1 MKKLSS
7 FLIIGILFILLTISA
22 LIGFLAFKN
31 YKPSVAFYNIDSS
44 TQQIILSMLD
54 DDYKTVVLNS
64 DIPLSAQ
71 KSDFKNCSLIFTQA
85 DYDVIDFCNSSKKV
99 NTVPADFLGGMPS
112 TVVDFTNLIN
122 GNETSGKSISG
133 KTASGAGANSSQ
145 PQIKLV
151 PILFDFYQIDI
162 DFAAYKDFS
171 SKNSNRPLN
180 YWDDFAEFLEFY
192 AKIKKNPLA
201 FYGKDEKNLLAITG
215 MIAEALTADENAP
228 TLYENFCSAL
238 YQAYKTDIANENYQN
253 TNKNKNPTAQEN
265 SNFQNV
271 RQIIEEACSPNG
283 FLYPAITEL
292 SKMVKNQNLEKN
304 TFQLDQ
310 NEMYFYLENGLS
322 VSAFLKLSEH
332 RKIDHK
338 IINKF
343 SSIYFPS
350 KTDRVSRKFAAPC
363 ICVIPLKNKAKIT
376 NQIEQLCNN
385 RQTELSTRTGLSP
398 VQKNCSVA
406 DHQADDVRYWIAAS
420 DGPVLPVY
428 AAIPSKQAQTFCANL
443 ILEYILQ

>member
-1 MKKLSS
+1 MKKLSVI
-7 FLIIGILFILLTISA
+7 FIIGTLSILLTISA
-22 LIGFLAFKN
+22 LIGFLSYKN

-44 TQQIILSMLD
+44 TQEIILSMLD
-54 DDYKTVVLNS
+54 DDYKTVILNS

-71 KSDFKNCSLIFTQA
+71 KSDFKNCSLIFSQT
-85 DYDVIDFCNSSKKV
+85 DYDVIEFCNSSKKV
-99 NTVPADFLGGMPS
+99 KTVPEEFLNGMSS
-112 TVVDFTNLIN
+112 TVVDFTNFLN
-122 GNETSGKSISG
+122 GNKTSGKSISG
-133 KTASGAGANSSQ
+133 KPVSGTGANSSQ
-145 PQIKLV
+145 SKIKLV
-151 PILFDFYQIDI
+151 PLLFDFYQIDI
-162 DFAAYKDFS
+162 DFAAYKEFS

-180 YWDDFAEFLEFY
+180 YWDDFTEFLELY
-192 AKIKKNPLA
+192 AKTQKNPLT

-215 MIAEALTADENAP
+215 MLAEGLTANENAP

-238 YQAYKTDIANENYQN
+238 YQAYKTDIAKENYQN
-253 TNKNKNPTAQEN
+253 TNKNKNPTSQEN
-265 SNFQNV
+265 SNYHNV
-271 RQIIEEACSPNG
+271 RQVLEEACSPNG
-283 FLYPAITEL
+283 FLYPAIKEF
-292 SKMVKNQNLEKN
+292 SKMIKNQISEK
-304 TFQLDQ
+304 TAFQLDQ
-310 NEMYFYLENGLS
+310 TEMNFYLENGIS

-420 DGPVLPVY
+420 DGPVLPIY
-428 AAIPSKQAQTFCANL
+428 AAIPSKQIQAFCTNL
-443 ILEYILQ
+443 ILEHILQ